1 MKSLTKKFFILTLTL
16 LFVFS
21 GSLIAY
27 NESHTRSLQI
37 LTNIAKFTAENA
49 ATHPIATNR
58 NVTVATMFGGW
69 MTNTTA
75 TTQNITVL
83 NKYTWTIL
91 FTNTGNSIASF
102 VAKVVGSNKSAGSSW
117 SAWARHF
124 NDITEGGSFNVAP
137 GSGTNFQFVISNT
150 SPVADDSWVSYQIMV
165 SNTTAGA
172 RSLSYHAYQDTFG
185 NWYGKNLGVGT
196 NMKQWASGPVVYLQ
210 TGPSVNST
218 NQISGYLTVIIQ
230 GPILQISKSIQSV
243 SHPPS
248 GLYTTSTNWAEPGAI
263 IVYRIW
269 VSNAGSAAANKVKV
283 KDTIPTNYVTLVD
296 VTNGTFL
303 KRDGTFAL
311 PNVVFTNSTFN
322 NGVSDVLKIRVR
334 VK

>member
-27 NESHTRSLQI
+27 NESHTYPLQI
-37 LTNIAKFTAENA
+37 LTNIAKFTAANA

-58 NVTVATMFGGW
+58 NVTVGTMFGGW
-69 MTNTTA
+69 MTNTTG
-75 TTQNITVL
+75 TPQNITVL
-83 NKYTWTIL
+83 SKYTWTIL

-102 VAKVVGSNKSAGSSW
+102 VAKVVGSNKSTGSAW
-117 SAWARHF
+117 SSWARHF
-124 NDITEGGSFNVAP
+124 NNEGNLSSISPFG
-137 GSGTNFQFVISNT
+137 GTSFQFVISNT
-150 SPVADDSWVSYQIMV
+150 SPVPDGSWVSYQIMV

-172 RSLSYHAYQDTFG
+172 RSLSYRAYQDTSG
-185 NWYGKNLGVGT
+185 NWYGKNLGFGT
-196 NMKQWASGPVVYLQ
+196 NMYQWASGPVVYLQ
-210 TGPSVNST
+210 TGPSVNNT

-243 SHPPS
+243 SHPS
-248 GLYTTSTNWAEPGAI
+248 GIYSTTNWAEPGAI
-263 IVYRIW
+263 IVYKIW
-269 VSNAGSAAANKVKV
+269 VSNAGSAAANTVRV
-283 KDTIPTNYVTLVD
+283 RDTIPTNYVTLVD
-296 VTNGTFL
+296 VTNGTIL
-303 KRDGTFAL
+303 KRDTSIAL

-322 NGVSDVLKIRVR
+322 NGASDVLKIRVR